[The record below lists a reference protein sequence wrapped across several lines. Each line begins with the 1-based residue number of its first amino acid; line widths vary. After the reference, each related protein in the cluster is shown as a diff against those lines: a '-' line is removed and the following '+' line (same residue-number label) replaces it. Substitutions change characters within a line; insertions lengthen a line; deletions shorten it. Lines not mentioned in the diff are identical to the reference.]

1 MSKRKRRSD
10 ESSSVEADLIP
21 ILSCMFLLI
30 PALLLGMEIAR
41 TTVVPVSPP
50 RVSSTPGH
58 TSDTEERFDFRVMV
72 RGDGFATSYGS
83 QTRTETDIPMAPDAG
98 GASEH
103 DFEALTA
110 LAKSLK
116 ARVPKE
122 VTVRLTAEGD
132 VELQTLIET
141 MDAVRGQ
148 DCSLR
153 PIMLGEKGSNDC
165 LFWNVIVES

>member
-50 RVSSTPGH
+50 RVSSSPGH
-58 TSDTEERFDFRVMV
+58 PSDTGERFDFRVMV
-72 RGDGFATSYGS
+72 RGDGFATSYGAT
-83 QTRTETDIPMAPDAG
+83 TRTETDIPL
-98 GASEH
+98 ASDGEAH
-103 DFEALTA
+103 DYEALTA

-116 ARVPKE
+116 ARVPDE

-132 VELQTLIET
+132 VELQTLVET

-148 DCSLR
+148 ECSLR
-153 PIMLGEKGSNDC
+153 PLMLGEQGSPDC